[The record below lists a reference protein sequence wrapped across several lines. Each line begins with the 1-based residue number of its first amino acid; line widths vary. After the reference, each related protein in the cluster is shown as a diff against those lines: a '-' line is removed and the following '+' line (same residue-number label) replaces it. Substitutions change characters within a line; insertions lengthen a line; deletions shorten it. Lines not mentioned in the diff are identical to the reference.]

1 MRQMRA
7 IGNNHT
13 HLTHYPSLS
22 NEHVSILGGDD
33 RTHLQSKPNR
43 VNSCAAFWLV
53 SELVAGFFATSYVGQ
68 HWTQGQPELVEEV
81 WSVFT
86 LKPPDIDH
94 WSSLDWIVFKSLL
107 IVRDVSEM
115 FAAWRIAND

>member
-22 NEHVSILGGDD
+22 NEHVSIPGGDD

-43 VNSCAAFWLV
+43 VNSCALAPDVQLLANGWIFCN
-53 SELVAGFFATSYVGQ
+53 ELRRSSHRRWSA
-68 HWTQGQPELVEEV
+68 QGQPELVEEV
-81 WSVFT
+81 WSMFT
-86 LKPPDIDH
+86 LSRSIDH
-94 WSSLDWIVFKSLL
+94 NSSQPV
-107 IVRDVSEM
+107 
-115 FAAWRIAND
+115 